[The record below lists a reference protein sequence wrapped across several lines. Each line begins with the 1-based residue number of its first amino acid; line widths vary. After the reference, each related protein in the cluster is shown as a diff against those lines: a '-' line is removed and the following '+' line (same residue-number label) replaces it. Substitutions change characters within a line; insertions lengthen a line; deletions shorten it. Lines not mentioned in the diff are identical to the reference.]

1 MELNKLNISS
11 IFGEK
16 MNQIDFISGLVTD
29 KNTSIAPSNTE
40 NGIQTETINLSGEIE
55 DIKTPSSPGNIG
67 NNAITKNTTNNSGE
81 TRNYSSSYGPQ
92 QQTTNI
98 SNVQQNTNG
107 NITNGVNSNGGLNLN
122 STNGATTT
130 ESGDNKSLGA
140 SKGTS
145 KTKQSQVVKITEEKE
160 ENEKTASAGGTSGS
174 SGRGNTSVE
183 SEGKTSGEDKITKI
197 GNKTT
202 EKEEETKEEN
212 TKMESK
218 TSGQK
223 IKEDLSKRTQYEY
236 DVEENARKDE
246 VDSAMQNMGVQ
257 EGEYEKY
264 IKILETT
271 INSEEQHIQ
280 FTKDNDK
287 RLAELY
293 GKKDSATGEYTNAK
307 ELLDIINS
315 DDPKKEIKYLPLTGE
330 DGEKATKEIWEEK
343 YEEAKE
349 KYKDNEIF
357 QKDTYESL
365 SAEEKI
371 KFVKELTKEEIKEAY
386 KEEREQVYEDYQEID
401 IEGNVGGLGLYK
413 KEDFDDLTE
422 KEKIEF
428 IGRYNNKKYT
438 QLTFSVDDMKEW
450 NEDIDEKALEGM
462 SDSIVDRET
471 SVKQLKY
478 LKKEAEMQKDIY
490 QYEKVVYTEDYKNYT
505 EKGTEG
511 YEDKKKYLNS
521 EQNKILDYIY
531 NEQGKEKADEYIK
544 ALRGQIAK
552 GQGIEQAN
560 EFLTELES
568 DPEKMNKFMEV
579 MKDADKFNKC
589 LKEGFIDGVGTF
601 GEGIKNF
608 FTDDYELSA
617 LEWKEQAILEVLSN
631 NTEYSNGWCDKA
643 YQYGNVVGNLAPSM
657 LTTAAVTAATG
668 GAAAPEALSFAF
680 TTTGELAG
688 TLAMTISAAGS
699 SKHQALMNGA
709 DTTEA
714 WAYGICSGLSE
725 STMER
730 FLGSIPGLSKLEGG
744 YFKKMISEGL
754 EEGSQEFVTAALNSV
769 ILDEDVNIDD
779 VISQAKESFTMG
791 ASVSALLNI
800 SALKK
805 TKIKLK
811 YKGETVEISENAR
824 AKIEEE
830 ITKVNE
836 GSIDAETGNKN
847 ALEILEKELNK
858 KGKVKEE
865 IKADDIENIEIK
877 GSKEKVDS
885 TKSKEKIEIEGDK
898 EKASKELSSIED
910 KIRIASE
917 DIKKIN
923 KQEKQE
929 KKESKELEKQLKKQ
943 KEVKLTESVNKEQN
957 TILKNIDVTE
967 NVENVLKGDI
977 SIVKS
982 AIGTVM
988 SVPGFF
994 GRFIY
999 KDISQNKTLI
1009 DHTVENGL
1017 YHLTTADGAQKIIES
1032 GYVKASSAT
1041 TSYGSKK
1048 AFFFSGVPS
1057 VQNVALNMDN
1067 IPSKITAVKINTDV
1081 EQLVTPN
1088 FKYRPDDAAIVHKGN
1103 YEIKND
1109 AEIKYLCLVNKGGKL
1124 QYQEVPKNVYD
1135 SYNVNIKASK
1145 LKALA
1150 IAYQNYSDFFFNKHN
1165 SDIVRNINVDIDSK
1179 LDNNIINFDTKKRS
1193 IKDLN
1198 VDKLKEVQ
1206 KSSKNYLY
1214 DSNIEIDP
1222 STIEM
1227 ENIEINGSKEL
1238 ESKIKLDKTKD
1249 RIDDISAIEQI
1260 NSQQNTIGQ
1269 YQSYTEISN
1278 LFNFGYQK
1286 DYKNVKL
1293 IAKDKTNLAKLKS
1306 IYRKNLKRIYT
1317 DSSNLQ
1323 IILTDANIIPNLNK
1337 GIDYSNVSQHGSLI
1351 VMSLSE
1357 QGINSGI
1364 TINHEIQHLYGK
1376 VLKRINIQNLAAN
1389 ITKYGLN
1396 GFLNQAHSSGLSED
1410 LMINWINQRK
1420 SSVETIVRNQLLH
1433 NIKLENL
1440 TSNEILQLESQINTK
1455 VSKILKTEGVLSFA
1469 DMWDAIT
1476 GGKVYENT
1484 GIGHGKG
1491 YYEKSTVM
1499 IADELLAQY
1508 ATLKKHQLLE
1518 NFKSALPSD
1527 LLKVLDVAYNDTNTQ
1542 LEIEKLL
1549 EKGNKRSLF
1558 KAIKIA
1564 NSFESNELK
1573 NNFINYIEGIAKEK
1587 GYIKG
1592 EEINIK
1598 SPQGNNNI
1606 QSIQNI
1612 IDTNI
1617 KDGNFTEIANLL
1629 NQIKDNSEYNK
1640 VESYV
1645 KNYLVNLEN
1654 YGALA
1659 NIYKVLGD
1667 YTQAYR
1673 FGKLKELDNF
1683 IKNVNNIPGS
1693 KYSAYVTDG
1702 VRADLKTTVWNQLIN
1717 YYKGKEG
1724 ITIKPWSNGA
1734 FLNFNI
1740 GTNIDTKTEPLLN
1753 SYKIYLPLDK
1763 STAYTSVTQIMDYLV
1778 KNNIKSDNKIS
1789 KVTRADAL
1797 VLRIDNQNDA
1807 VNVINFI
1814 NNNALIPSREN
1825 TGISAAF
1832 KFNKVQLAMDGRT
1845 SYNSIAT
1852 ELISDY
1858 AKKNPG
1864 GSINGFRKYVNN
1876 LINEI
1881 KLGNLDNLKQTLGDS
1896 IVNIRADDYNAKVV
1910 NVIQIIQMLQL
1921 SLNPDSDISDYLNLG
1936 KKFQSKD
1943 VFNNMYASVEQALGN
1958 YAAFA
1963 ENSNFDVT
1971 NHIKNRAVLAQYIKE
1986 QNNKV
1991 SIPSYAEN
1999 ILYNYIIGINS
2010 SDQIAFPYRKIISQ
2024 MDIRE
2029 IAQFLS
2035 LDADKVVSDKESY
2048 SSAIM
2053 KLGNGRDLMK
2063 TQIYKKMGL
2072 SCYKEAL
2079 SIANQTKNNL
2089 IIKEI
2094 QAKINNQAFKYFNF
2108 KNFDDA
2114 YELYKLT
2121 KNEQE
2126 LLNVGKGFVDNIL
2139 QSGNMNQAKQFS
2151 LKSGSVDL
2159 KEYTT
2164 SKLNNKIYESITKGN
2179 INKAIEIMKI
2189 NYECKS
2195 IADIM
2200 NAERDIVKKLVEKFI
2215 NYLNPTDNLLDLKIN
2230 NKIPEGIRAMMIK
2243 YVFDCKS
2250 YLYPN
2255 SVNETN
2261 VVNDL
2266 ESAVILSLLDQNLD
2280 ITPNNIQ
2287 KILNE
2292 LNNNNTK
2299 SITKKLGALKYVESY
2314 LKKNSKAKKYLDLKT
2329 LQDIQS
2335 NYGVIPTKT
2344 FEKIENFFNECI
2356 AGKIKVNQ
2364 NENFVTAFAKT
2375 SGSEYILNSLLK
2387 YANSDVG
2394 QSFLSRLTVGE
2405 AIAVYNYT
2413 VGSGVFQRFVGTG
2426 KYDKYSLN
2434 SNINS
2439 YYEAKMNVD
2448 YLDSALEKGK
2458 GLTQNQIFY
2467 RGDDFGKIL
2476 KFCGFKNYE
2485 SLKNSIGKTFVC
2497 KSYLS
2502 SGVSEDGAFSGN
2514 IKWKIKC
2521 DAGKKYG
2528 AYINE
2533 ISHYSK
2539 SDMEYEFLF
2548 RRNSK
2553 IRIDGVKKA
2562 YDGTIYLD
2570 VTILGIE
2577 GY

>member
-29 KNTSIAPSNTE
+29 KNTPIAPSNTE

-98 SNVQQNTNG
+98 SDVQQNTNG
-107 NITNGVNSNGGLNLN
+107 NITNEVNSNGGLNLN

-145 KTKQSQVVKITEEKE
+145 KTNQSQVVKITEEKE

-505 EKGTEG
+505 EKGTKG

-1041 TSYGSKK
+1041 TSYGAKK

-1198 VDKLKEVQ
+1198 VDKLKEIQ

-1227 ENIEINGSKEL
+1227 ENVHTAPMF
-1238 ESKIKLDKTKD
+1238 D
-1249 RIDDISAIEQI
+1249 
-1260 NSQQNTIGQ
+1260 
-1269 YQSYTEISN
+1269 
-1278 LFNFGYQK
+1278 
-1286 DYKNVKL
+1286 
-1293 IAKDKTNLAKLKS
+1293 TN
-1306 IYRKNLKRIYT
+1306 
-1317 DSSNLQ
+1317 Q
-1323 IILTDANIIPNLNK
+1323 
-1337 GIDYSNVSQHGSLI
+1337 NVSNANSN
-1351 VMSLSE
+1351 S
-1357 QGINSGI
+1357 IN
-1364 TINHEIQHLYGK
+1364 Q
-1376 VLKRINIQNLAAN
+1376 NIGNTN
-1389 ITKYGLN
+1389 S
-1396 GFLNQAHSSGLSED
+1396 FLNVYQISEEY
-1410 LMINWINQRK
+1410 K
-1420 SSVETIVRNQLLH
+1420 PYH
-1433 NIKLENL
+1433 KLEELL
-1440 TSNEILQLESQINTK
+1440 TSPYKKYIGNVLTVSTTQEGLDNLMKKAGDQIEK
-1455 VSKILKTEGVLSFA
+1455 VSKSTTRPILVTDALLRANVKSNVPNFSRQYTKGNYLGVTLDPNSTRQMAIHEFGHLKSEITQFEAYKIIEDKIINFLSDSNNQEDINNEYENKMYYTLKDLKRQIINEADIVAKKQLNYDNIDFDKLTDIEKNELNEKRTKLRLEEMDREGLISTLDIF
-1469 DMWDAIT
+1469 DAIYS
-1476 GGKVYENT
+1476 GRVYEDL
-1484 GIGHGKG
+1484 GFGHGAK
-1491 YYEKSTVM
+1491 YYSKTSNICE
-1499 IADELLAQY
+1499 EL
-1508 ATLKKHQLLE
+1508 
-1518 NFKSALPSD
+1518 
-1527 LLKVLDVAYNDTNTQ
+1527 
-1542 LEIEKLL
+1542 
-1549 EKGNKRSLF
+1549 
-1558 KAIKIA
+1558 IA
-1564 NSFESNELK
+1564 NYSVLYAQ
-1573 NNFINYIEGIAKEK
+1573 NNVDMLNLLPRFVNDAMAEAL
-1587 GYIKG
+1587 
-1592 EEINIK
+1592 
-1598 SPQGNNNI
+1598 
-1606 QSIQNI
+1606 NI
-1612 IDTNI
+1612 IDT
-1617 KDGNFTEIANLL
+1617 
-1629 NQIKDNSEYNK
+1629 
-1640 VESYV
+1640 
-1645 KNYLVNLEN
+1645 
-1654 YGALA
+1654 
-1659 NIYKVLGD
+1659 
-1667 YTQAYR
+1667 
-1673 FGKLKELDNF
+1673 
-1683 IKNVNNIPGS
+1683 
-1693 KYSAYVTDG
+1693 
-1702 VRADLKTTVWNQLIN
+1702 
-1717 YYKGKEG
+1717 
-1724 ITIKPWSNGA
+1724 
-1734 FLNFNI
+1734 
-1740 GTNIDTKTEPLLN
+1740 
-1753 SYKIYLPLDK
+1753 
-1763 STAYTSVTQIMDYLV
+1763 
-1778 KNNIKSDNKIS
+1778 
-1789 KVTRADAL
+1789 
-1797 VLRIDNQNDA
+1797 RIDNNKKSITLNEIIDNMLSENKIDEAYNVSNKYKDALSMQKVSKKSLEISEAKLKIGDYDNAIKYATMSNDT
-1807 VNVINFI
+1807 NQI
-1814 NNNALIPSREN
+1814 
-1825 TGISAAF
+1825 
-1832 KFNKVQLAMDGRT
+1832 NKVAYAIYGKIGDLLGTFNSKEYNEAKKLANQFFRDDPEVA
-1845 SYNSIAT
+1845 N
-1852 ELISDY
+1852 LISGYTALQNGDIKNAMMY
-1858 AKKNPG
+1858 FDVLQKDNVRLNFYKNIFAKAQLQFYEAINRGDIGTAKNIA
-1864 GSINGFRKYVNN
+1864 S
-1876 LINEI
+1876 LIKN
-1881 KLGNLDNLKQTLGDS
+1881 KDFVS
-1896 IVNIRADDYNAKVV
+1896 IVDIYENAYGELPNKFPEVAV
-1910 NVIQIIQMLQL
+1910 EAAQQLGGPKII
-1921 SLNPDSDISDYLNLG
+1921 
-1936 KKFQSKD
+1936 KD
-1943 VFNNMYASVEQALGN
+1943 VNRI
-1958 YAAFA
+1958 
-1963 ENSNFDVT
+1963 
-1971 NHIKNRAVLAQYIKE
+1971 IKNRADQAFKNGDYKLASELADTINYKRMQRKLNRKLKKIGSNMTRVDTQNINQAVYDQTSNFGVQQQAPYKTVGPEKDSFVALSDMHGANWVMDKVVNKYLNQYETIYNLGDIIDRGEKPFDLLLKYMELSKKYPDRVMYIPGNHDSFLYGFYRGNEQVRNQSRTMIQLNKLTKTYEQAEAYRIAHPQKFEEMLNWLGSQPLQKRIEKGGQKYAMAHALFNQKIYDQNPNYSLNDYINDGANVSSDVGNILWFRKGQSSYDPSALPESDVIMIVGHTPNATDLDLNGVRVIDVDGAAHKVNKDGTYSTRKYTGGDDYEVTVRLDDQTSEMARINNFNANFQNIQPMQNYGINREYTIAQFDISNEISNNLNQSSKTVEKGNSNDVSKVISPDNIQFFDSKNKYSDLISGLISQKNGNMLERGTIREKFFGTDDEIKVNGSDSFTNLVLDDVECYYDFLNYYDSKNGNKKEAAEPYKLGLIDDFIDGYFSKKENSLPSDEIRDQLYIPNYLKSHYGGVSTTSIKYFK
-1986 QNNKV
+1986 NKGIAECAEKAALAHNLARMV
-1991 SIPSYAEN
+1991 GIDSRFIMGKISENEN
-1999 ILYNYIIGINS
+1999 ILSSMQTHAYN
-2010 SDQIAFPYRKIISQ
+2010 
-2024 MDIRE
+2024 
-2029 IAQFLS
+2029 
-2035 LDADKVVSDKESY
+2035 
-2048 SSAIM
+2048 
-2053 KLGNGRDLMK
+2053 
-2063 TQIYKKMGL
+2063 
-2072 SCYKEAL
+2072 
-2079 SIANQTKNNL
+2079 
-2089 IIKEI
+2089 IIKSNTNDVYI
-2094 QAKINNQAFKYFNF
+2094 
-2108 KNFDDA
+2108 
-2114 YELYKLT
+2114 LYDPHNPIRIKEGTEEGKKL
-2121 KNEQE
+2121 
-2126 LLNVGKGFVDNIL
+2126 I
-2139 QSGNMNQAKQFS
+2139 SAFS
-2151 LKSGSVDL
+2151 LMAKDD
-2159 KEYTT
+2159 Y
-2164 SKLNNKIYESITKGN
+2164 I
-2179 INKAIEIMKI
+2179 
-2189 NYECKS
+2189 
-2195 IADIM
+2195 
-2200 NAERDIVKKLVEKFI
+2200 KFI
-2215 NYLNPTDNLLDLKIN
+2215 NNGMYKFNYDYTIRRLQREYNYDVIHDYVSYNDRYYGL
-2230 NKIPEGIRAMMIK
+2230 GI
-2243 YVFDCKS
+2243 
-2250 YLYPN
+2250 
-2255 SVNETN
+2255 
-2261 VVNDL
+2261 
-2266 ESAVILSLLDQNLD
+2266 
-2280 ITPNNIQ
+2280 
-2287 KILNE
+2287 
-2292 LNNNNTK
+2292 
-2299 SITKKLGALKYVESY
+2299 
-2314 LKKNSKAKKYLDLKT
+2314 LKK
-2329 LQDIQS
+2329 
-2335 NYGVIPTKT
+2335 
-2344 FEKIENFFNECI
+2344 
-2356 AGKIKVNQ
+2356 
-2364 NENFVTAFAKT
+2364 
-2375 SGSEYILNSLLK
+2375 
-2387 YANSDVG
+2387 
-2394 QSFLSRLTVGE
+2394 
-2405 AIAVYNYT
+2405 
-2413 VGSGVFQRFVGTG
+2413 
-2426 KYDKYSLN
+2426 
-2434 SNINS
+2434 
-2439 YYEAKMNVD
+2439 
-2448 YLDSALEKGK
+2448 
-2458 GLTQNQIFY
+2458 
-2467 RGDDFGKIL
+2467 
-2476 KFCGFKNYE
+2476 
-2485 SLKNSIGKTFVC
+2485 
-2497 KSYLS
+2497 
-2502 SGVSEDGAFSGN
+2502 
-2514 IKWKIKC
+2514 
-2521 DAGKKYG
+2521 
-2528 AYINE
+2528 
-2533 ISHYSK
+2533 
-2539 SDMEYEFLF
+2539 
-2548 RRNSK
+2548 
-2553 IRIDGVKKA
+2553 
-2562 YDGTIYLD
+2562 
-2570 VTILGIE
+2570 
-2577 GY
+2577 